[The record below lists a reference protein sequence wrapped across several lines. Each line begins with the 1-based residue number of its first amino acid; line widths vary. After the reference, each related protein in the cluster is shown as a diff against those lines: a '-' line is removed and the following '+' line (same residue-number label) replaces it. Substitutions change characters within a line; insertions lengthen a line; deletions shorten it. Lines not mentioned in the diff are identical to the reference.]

1 MYVRAPQDR
10 DATNKLL
17 TVEITVMLTVA
28 NTYTR
33 GSKVSAVHTLL
44 LRVNITYVG
53 TLRHEER
60 N

>member
-1 MYVRAPQDR
+1 
-10 DATNKLL
+10 
-17 TVEITVMLTVA
+17 MLTVA

-33 GSKVSAVHTLL
+33 GSKVTAVHTLL